1 MNLFR
6 IQKGTKLYSVAY
18 CQCPRCQS
26 APLFTNPNHYALK
39 DLFKMPAACPHCGQ
53 DFQIEPGFYLGAMWV
68 SYPLVLLLDV
78 LFLVVGV
85 FVLKLDLVNAFV
97 LAAFILL
104 LLTPLIIRFS
114 RALFINIFVEFEQDR
129 V

>member
-1 MNLFR
+1 
-6 IQKGTKLYSVAY
+6 
-18 CQCPRCQS
+18 
-26 APLFTNPNHYALK
+26 
-39 DLFKMPAACPHCGQ
+39 
-53 DFQIEPGFYLGAMWV
+53 
-68 SYPLVLLLDV
+68 
-78 LFLVVGV
+78 VVGV